1 VFFTSYSNLQNFVS
15 KWGGPD
21 LSYDSSRGKK
31 DFFKARSTNPDGVH
45 VHKCRPGTATATSSV
60 WARMLTAKNVI
71 IESRSPEAL
80 KHGMS
85 RYNEFI
91 KTSPQ
96 GCLLLSVCRGRLS
109 EGYDFSDGLCRG
121 VIIVG
126 LPYVSVADERVKL
139 KRSYMDERCATL
151 RKCSNAEGG
160 SGKAVDAI
168 NGAQWYQQSA
178 FRAINQA
185 LGRLIRHKDDFG
197 AVILMDSRFEEA
209 SNQAGISKWIR
220 GQIGSAKFGKTVYVR
235 AKRAQ

>member
-1 VFFTSYSNLQNFVS
+1 
-15 KWGGPD
+15 
-21 LSYDSSRGKK
+21 
-31 DFFKARSTNPDGVH
+31 
-45 VHKCRPGTATATSSV
+45 
-60 WARMLTAKNVI
+60 
-71 IESRSPEAL
+71 
-80 KHGMS
+80 
-85 RYNEFI
+85 
-91 KTSPQ
+91 
-96 GCLLLSVCRGRLS
+96 VCRGRLS